1 MKFNVQGK
9 AFLNQLQS
17 VSKVLN
23 SKNAI
28 TVLDNFLFTV
38 EGDRLTITGSDSENI
53 LTASVEI
60 FESECDGAVAVPA
73 KRLLEVVKEVASQPL
88 TFVINDVTKEIDLVF
103 LTGHF
108 SFMGVNASEYPVAD
122 KGKEE
127 TIKLTVPSNVIVKG
141 IDSTLFAVSTDT
153 IRPMMTGIYW
163 DIHKEDITF
172 VGSDTHKLVKY
183 VNSEY
188 APGIESSFILPAKPA
203 AIIKGLLE
211 KEEGDVVV
219 EMDSRSA
226 IFNYGDY
233 SLSCRFINGN
243 YPNYNR
249 VIPVDNPYSLTV
261 DRVTLL
267 AAVRRVSI
275 FASKASN
282 LVKFRMSDSD
292 LRLSAQDL
300 DYSTQAE
307 EKVECEYS
315 GQEMTIGFNASHMIE
330 MLNNLHSDNVI
341 IKVSDPARPAL
352 FEPLEKTEGESVVMI
367 QMPLQVIE

>member
-122 KGKEE
+122 
-127 TIKLTVPSNVIVKG
+127 
-141 IDSTLFAVSTDT
+141 
-153 IRPMMTGIYW
+153 
-163 DIHKEDITF
+163 
-172 VGSDTHKLVKY
+172 
-183 VNSEY
+183 
-188 APGIESSFILPAKPA
+188 
-203 AIIKGLLE
+203 
-211 KEEGDVVV
+211 
-219 EMDSRSA
+219 
-226 IFNYGDY
+226 
-233 SLSCRFINGN
+233 
-243 YPNYNR
+243 
-249 VIPVDNPYSLTV
+249 
-261 DRVTLL
+261 
-267 AAVRRVSI
+267 
-275 FASKASN
+275 
-282 LVKFRMSDSD
+282 
-292 LRLSAQDL
+292 
-300 DYSTQAE
+300 
-307 EKVECEYS
+307 
-315 GQEMTIGFNASHMIE
+315 
-330 MLNNLHSDNVI
+330 
-341 IKVSDPARPAL
+341 
-352 FEPLEKTEGESVVMI
+352 
-367 QMPLQVIE
+367 